1 METSIPGIH
10 VAGTA
15 VNGTQGRYE
24 VYIEN
29 AHIHATRIAAA
40 MIGDPP
46 PPDPILPELPEA

>member
-1 METSIPGIH
+1 

-24 VYIEN
+24 VYVEN
-29 AHIHATRIAAA
+29 AHIHAKRIAAA